1 MFQAGAVFK
10 CSPRNDRYGF
20 TLVELMLVAIIIG
33 VLAGIVIPRLA
44 GRTQKASLA
53 AAKMTIQ
60 GVSTSLEQFELDVQ
74 RFPTTEEGL
83 AALLQRPA
91 GLPEETVWNGPYLK
105 EVPLDPWSRTL
116 VYRYPGEKSVDF
128 DLISMGPDGQLDT
141 EDDVTNFRKEDE
153 PQK

>member
-1 MFQAGAVFK
+1 
-10 CSPRNDRYGF
+10 
-20 TLVELMLVAIIIG
+20 MLVVIIIG

-44 GRTQKASLA
+44 GKTRKASEA

-83 AALLQRPA
+83 AALVERPA
-91 GLPEETVWNGPYLK
+91 GLPEETVWNGPYLR
-105 EVPLDPWSRTL
+105 EIPLDPWHRAL
-116 VYRYPGEKSVDF
+116 VYRYPGDRGVDF

-141 EDDVTNFRKEDE
+141 PDDITNYRRDDE
-153 PQK
+153 AP

>member
-1 MFQAGAVFK
+1 MTQAAVVL
-10 CSPRNDRYGF
+10 SGNPRRKRYGF
-20 TLVELMLVAIIIG
+20 TLVELMLVVIIIG

-44 GRTQKASLA
+44 GRTKKASEA

-74 RFPTTEEGL
+74 RFPSTEEGL
-83 AALLQRPA
+83 MALLERPA

-105 EVPLDPWSRTL
+105 ELPLDPWSRAL
-116 VYRYPGEKSVDF
+116 VYRYPGDKGVDF

-141 EDDVTNFRKEDE
+141 EDDVTNYRKEGE
-153 PQK
+153 LR